1 MERGVVVIGGGI
13 GGVQSSLDLAN
24 AGIRVYM
31 VERLPSIGGVMAQL
45 DKTFP
50 TNDCSMCILSPKL
63 VEVARHPNIELLTN
77 SEVTAVEGTAGEF
90 ACGTCTEKCSK
101 KVTSEFVAGM
111 TDRKAIYALFPQA
124 VPLKWSIDPEH
135 CIYLIKGKC
144 GICAKVCPAD
154 AVDFEDTGEV
164 VKLDASA
171 IVAAPGFASYDPSA
185 LSEFG
190 HGRYPNVITNLEFE
204 RMLNASGPTDG
215 HLIRPADGEP
225 PKRIA
230 FLQCVGSRDEK
241 AQRWCSSF
249 CCMAAIKEA
258 IIAKE
263 HASDLEDLHIYFMD
277 IRAYGKEFE
286 DFYVKAELRDGGDD
300 GALNGHLRP
309 GRPVHRDVQAR
320 GRREACGYA
329 GH

>member
-13 GGVQSSLDLAN
+13 GGVQASLDLAN
-24 AGIRVYM
+24 AGIKVYM
-31 VERLPSIGGVMAQL
+31 VERQPSIGGAMAQL

-77 SEVTAVEGTAGEF
+77 AEVTAVEGSVGEF
-90 ACGTCTEKCSK
+90 SVTVLKHPRYVDMEKCIACGTCTEKCPV
-101 KVTSEFVAGM
+101 KVDSEFDQGLGK
-111 TDRKAIYALFPQA
+111 RKAIYAQFPQA
-124 VPLKWSIDPEH
+124 VPLKWAIDAPN
-135 CIYLIKGKC
+135 CLYLTKEKC

-154 AVDFEDTGEV
+154 AVDYEDSEEV
-164 VKLDASA
+164 VQLDASA
-171 IVAAPGFASYDPSA
+171 IVAAPGFASYDPA
-185 LSEFG
+185 PLTEFG
-190 HGRYPNVITNLEFE
+190 HGRFANVITNLEFE
-204 RMLNASGPTDG
+204 RMLNASGPTEG
-215 HLIRPADGEP
+215 HLVRPADGEP

-241 AQRWCSSF
+241 AQPWCSAF
-249 CCMAAIKEA
+249 CCMSSIKEA

-286 DFYVKAELRDGGDD
+286 DFYVKAEQQHGIG
-300 GALNGHLRP
+300 
-309 GRPVHRDVQAR
+309 
-320 GRREACGYA
+320 
-329 GH
+329 